1 MKKSMI
7 MLFLLAVCVMSVE
20 ARNATIRQ
28 PNFAATHNVSAKA
41 DLTQNITRAI
51 EKAAVQA
58 ALKKAATDD
67 DDFEARNQAVLFGLR
82 LQLEA
87 HNNDQF
93 TRHLANMLV
102 VFSEI
107 ADGNKDEKTFFKNIL
122 LIENELQQ
130 IMKKNAGYGQY
141 EILPI
146 LKEARFRYKEW
157 LFWHSGIMTWEQARG
172 AAHELY

>member
-1 MKKSMI
+1 
-7 MLFLLAVCVMSVE
+7 MLLLGFCSAVIYANGINYKIPV
-20 ARNATIRQ
+20 NAE
-28 PNFAATHNVSAKA
+28 
-41 DLTQNITRAI
+41 LTQSITRAI
-51 EKAAVQA
+51 EKSTAQA
-58 ALKKAATDD
+58 ALKKAAADD